1 MGVNVA
7 PLLLKQSSRKLNP
20 CLKKSRRLRGAPQ
33 PSAHP
38 SRMLK
43 KRALAPRAPDP
54 SAVNAPFPL
63 SVQRVTSVLRVPH
76 PADVRLKVSVPGA
89 QHAPTRIAPPPAS
102 GQRVPSMTVPPR
114 GNDPLMVTARL
125 AASAETVNAPPMA
138 TAPHA
143 PPVPI
148 QTVLGLIVL
157 GQTGPT
163 VTGPTVIG
171 PKLTAR
177 ASSVQPLTVQGAMSV
192 PLASDPG
199 VRLDP
204 LMTAPASRSVLR
216 AP

>member
-1 MGVNVA
+1 
-7 PLLLKQSSRKLNP
+7 
-20 CLKKSRRLRGAPQ
+20 
-33 PSAHP
+33 
-38 SRMLK
+38 MLK

-54 SAVNAPFPL
+54 SAVNAPFLL

-76 PADVRLKVSVPGA
+76 PADVRLRVSVPGA
-89 QHAPTRIAPPPAS
+89 QHAPTRTAPPPAS
-102 GQRVPSMTVPPR
+102 GQRVPSMTVPPP
-114 GNDPLMVTARL
+114 GNDSLMVTARL
-125 AASAETVNAPPMA
+125 AASAVIVNAPLMA

-143 PPVPI
+143 PRVPI

-163 VTGPTVIG
+163 VTGP
-171 PKLTAR
+171 KLT
-177 ASSVQPLTVQGAMSV
+177 VQALTVQGAMSV

-216 AP
+216 AL

>member
-1 MGVNVA
+1 
-7 PLLLKQSSRKLNP
+7 
-20 CLKKSRRLRGAPQ
+20 
-33 PSAHP
+33 
-38 SRMLK
+38 MLK

-76 PADVRLKVSVPGA
+76 PADVRLRVSVPGA

-171 PKLTAR
+171 PKLTAP
-177 ASSVQPLTVQGAMSV
+177 ALTVQPLTGQPLTARALTVQGAMSV

>member
-1 MGVNVA
+1 MGVNVT

-20 CLKKSRRLRGAPQ
+20 CLRKSRRLRGAPQ

-76 PADVRLKVSVPGA
+76 PADVRLRVSVPGA
-89 QHAPTRIAPPPAS
+89 QHAPTRTAPPPAS
-102 GQRVPSMTVPPR
+102 GPRVPSMTVPPP

-125 AASAETVNAPPMA
+125 AASAVIVNAPLMA

-163 VTGPTVIG
+163 VTGP
-171 PKLTAR
+171 KLT
-177 ASSVQPLTVQGAMSV
+177 VQALTVQGAMSV

>member
-1 MGVNVA
+1 M
-7 PLLLKQSSRKLNP
+7 P
-20 CLKKSRRLRGAPQ
+20 
-33 PSAHP
+33 
-38 SRMLK
+38 K

-76 PADVRLKVSVPGA
+76 PSDVQLRVSVPGA
-89 QHAPTRIAPPPAS
+89 QHAPTRTAPPPAS
-102 GQRVPSMTVPPR
+102 GQGAPSMTVPPR
-114 GNDPLMVTARL
+114 GNDPLMVTAPL
-125 AASAETVNAPPMA
+125 VANAVTVNAPPMA
-138 TAPHA
+138 TAPRA
-143 PPVPI
+143 PRVRI

-163 VTGPTVIG
+163 VIAPTVIA
-171 PKLTAR
+171 PKLTAQ
-177 ASSVQPLTVQGAMSV
+177 ALSVQPLTVQALSVQGAMSV
-192 PLASDPG
+192 RLANDPG

>member
-1 MGVNVA
+1 MGVNVT

-20 CLKKSRRLRGAPQ
+20 CLRKSRRLRGAPQ

-54 SAVNAPFPL
+54 SAVNAPFLL

-76 PADVRLKVSVPGA
+76 PVDVRLRVSPPGA
-89 QHAPTRIAPPPAS
+89 QHAPTLTAPPPAS
-102 GQRVPSMTVPPR
+102 DPRVPSMTVPPP

-125 AASAETVNAPPMA
+125 AASAVTVNAPPMA
-138 TAPHA
+138 TAPRA
-143 PPVPI
+143 PRVPI

-157 GQTGPT
+157 GQTVPT
-163 VTGPTVIG
+163 ETVPTVIG
-171 PKLTAR
+171 PKLT
-177 ASSVQPLTVQGAMSV
+177 VQALTVQALSV

-216 AP
+216 GP